1 MPTIK
6 QKKAFNKIVENR
18 GNISKTM
25 LEVGYAEN
33 SARNP
38 KNLTDSDGWMELMK
52 THLPDSLLAKR
63 HKELLNKREHIAK
76 NNNETHQIEVLD
88 TGEPDTNAVKAG
100 LDMAYKLKGKYAPEK
115 KDITTQGE
123 KIGLPDDKVAKIN
136 EIALDE

>member
-18 GNISKTM
+18 GNVSKTM
-25 LEVGYAEN
+25 LEVGYTEN
-33 SARNP
+33 SAKNP
-38 KNLTDSDGWMELMK
+38 SNLTDSKGWEELMEEY
-52 THLPDSLLAKR
+52 LPDSLLGKR

-76 NNNETHQIEVLD
+76 NNNETHEIEVLD

-115 KDITTQGE
+115 KDITSQGE
-123 KIGLPDDKVAKIN
+123 KISLADNKVAKIN
-136 EIALDE
+136 EIALDD